1 MKCGKYKKYDKM
13 QIVNRKWP
21 DNEIFKAPIWCS
33 VDLRDGNQSLPTPM
47 SVNEKSECSK
57 CLLIQDLKK

>member
-1 MKCGKYKKYDKM
+1 M

>member
-21 DNEIFKAPIWCS
+21 DNEIFKAPIWH
-33 VDLRDGNQSLPTPM
+33 GITEIIENSL
-47 SVNEKSECSK
+47 
-57 CLLIQDLKK
+57 